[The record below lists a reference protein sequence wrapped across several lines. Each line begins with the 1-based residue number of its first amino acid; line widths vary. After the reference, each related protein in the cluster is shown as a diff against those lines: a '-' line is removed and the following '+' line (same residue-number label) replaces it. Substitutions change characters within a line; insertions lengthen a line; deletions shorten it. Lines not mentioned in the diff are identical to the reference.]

1 MWFYIFYGIVIF
13 AGLAMTVREGL
24 WSNTLTLISIIIS
37 GLVAFGFYSP
47 LVVYLDEE
55 MTNGQHTYWLDFAI
69 IWALYAVTMIIVR
82 TLFAS
87 ASKTRMR
94 FKHPIDPVGGPIVG
108 FLAAWVLAG
117 FTLATFHTSPMPK
130 DAFSGKLVSKDDVA
144 TASILTSP
152 DAAWLRFFVDMTG
165 KNAMGFL
172 DTSKSDSTKKALTG
186 WVGTYEG
193 HRKAFEGASGL
204 IVARTKK

>member
-1 MWFYIFYGIVIF
+1 MWYLIFYGIVIF

-24 WSNTLTLISIIIS
+24 WSNTLTLISILIS

-47 LVVYLDEE
+47 LVVYFDE
-55 MTNGQHTYWLDFAI
+55 MTDGRHTYWLDFAI
-69 IWALYAVTMIIVR
+69 IWALYCATMVIVR
-82 TLFAS
+82 TLFAA

-130 DAFSGKLVSKDDVA
+130 DAFSGKLVSRTDVE
-144 TASILTSP
+144 TASVLTSP
-152 DAAWLRFFVDMTG
+152 DAAWLRFFVAMTG
-165 KNAMGFL
+165 KNVLGYM
-172 DTSKSDSTKKALTG
+172 DTDKSDSAKKALSG
-186 WVGTYEG
+186 WVGAYED
-193 HRKAFEGASGL
+193 HRKAFEGAPSL
-204 IVARTKK
+204 IVPRTKK

>member
-1 MWFYIFYGIVIF
+1 MWYLIFYLIVLF
-13 AGLAMTVREGL
+13 AGTAMTVREGL
-24 WSNTLTLISIIIS
+24 WSNTLTLISIIVS

-47 LVVYLDEE
+47 LVIYLDEE

-69 IWALYAVTMIIVR
+69 VWALYCVTMIVVR

-117 FTLATFHTSPMPK
+117 FTLATFHMAPMPK
-130 DAFSGKLVSKDDVA
+130 DAFSGKLVSASDVE
-144 TASILTSP
+144 TASMFTSP
-152 DAAWLRFFVDMTG
+152 DAVWLNFMKAMSDPAVLGSGGTDKFGAKGFVSIY
-165 KNAMGFL
+165 A
-172 DTSKSDSTKKALTG
+172 
-186 WVGTYEG
+186 G
-193 HRKAFEGASGL
+193 HRKAFEGAPGL
-204 IVARTKK
+204 IVTRTKK